1 MMMTMMTTY
10 LLVKKVKSVPQIMQL
25 TTVLF
30 STQEHINC
38 RFSAGD
44 WKPGPEGPW
53 RELSAVVREMLD
65 PRVGVGGDDHTLDS
79 LIIFITIIIIII
91 TTIIINIMPSPSV
104 TSWNRRHHIKMLMKI
119 S

>member
-1 MMMTMMTTY
+1 MMTMMTTY

-25 TTVLF
+25 TTELS

-44 WKPGPEGPW
+44 LKLGPEGPW
-53 RELSAVVREMLD
+53 REELSEVVREMLD

-79 LIIFITIIIIII
+79 LIILITIIIII
-91 TTIIINIMPSPSV
+91 TTTIINIMPSTSSSPSS
-104 TSWNRRHHIKMLMKI
+104 TSWNGRHHI
-119 S
+119 SR